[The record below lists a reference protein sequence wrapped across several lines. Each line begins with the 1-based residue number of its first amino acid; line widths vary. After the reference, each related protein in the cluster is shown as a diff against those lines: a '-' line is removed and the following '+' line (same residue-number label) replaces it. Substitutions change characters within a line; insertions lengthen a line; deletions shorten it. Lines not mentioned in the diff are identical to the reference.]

1 MGTIKKFEERIPR
14 FVMSNRTNVMM
25 WTYCHA
31 YKCVFLNKNITTAT
45 NLFVKDFDVENETEP
60 LSCGVAC
67 KRVSEIF
74 ESTSTYEPFELGN
87 IYINQTIDVM
97 IYAWITFYR
106 LHVNNDFDEAVAL
119 QEFDTYFNMDMTG
132 DEFDIYLRRYNDMK
146 QIRCDVLPT
155 LNKT

>member
-1 MGTIKKFEERIPR
+1 M
-14 FVMSNRTNVMM
+14 
-25 WTYCHA
+25 
-31 YKCVFLNKNITTAT
+31 
-45 NLFVKDFDVENETEP
+45 
-60 LSCGVAC
+60 
-67 KRVSEIF
+67 F

-87 IYINQTIDVM
+87 IYINQTVDVM
-97 IYAWITFYR
+97 IFAWITFYR